1 MVALLWD
8 AGDVLAAIELETAW
22 NDLARE
28 LPFGLVCAYRSESV
42 LGHEHADALHEVCH
56 LHTSVIGSLPA
67 ERRDVPAAAEVGAEF
82 SRDRQAP
89 AAARQFVTDVL
100 GGWGH
105 SPSLLEVAKLVVSEL
120 ATNAVIHA
128 CSPFSVQ
135 IRPNGSCVRVS
146 VSDGSRAR
154 PSVRRDDGLA
164 ISGRGLRLID
174 TLAANWGVEI
184 AQDGKTV
191 WAELRP

>member
-1 MVALLWD
+1 
-8 AGDVLAAIELETAW
+8 
-22 NDLARE
+22 
-28 LPFGLVCAYRSESV
+28 
-42 LGHEHADALHEVCH
+42 
-56 LHTSVIGSLPA
+56 
-67 ERRDVPAAAEVGAEF
+67 
-82 SRDRQAP
+82 
-89 AAARQFVTDVL
+89 
-100 GGWGH
+100 
-105 SPSLLEVAKLVVSEL
+105 
-120 ATNAVIHA
+120 
-128 CSPFSVQ
+128 
-135 IRPNGSCVRVS
+135 VS